1 MPNNSGFVV
10 KIDYLMN
17 IFQYITHDASKIIKI
32 LLGNKNTKCWHLK
45 YRVRRLK
52 FNFTRV

>member
-1 MPNNSGFVV
+1 MPNISELFV
-10 KIDYLMN
+10 KIDYWMN
-17 IFQYITHDASKIIKI
+17 IFQYITPDASKIIKI

-45 YRVRRLK
+45 YGVRRLK